1 MDIDS
6 IQLVIE
12 VVRQASF
19 AGAARQRDV
28 DPSSVSRMIAAV
40 EEELGFRIFQ
50 RTTRSM
56 SLTEA
61 GERYVRRAEL
71 ALQELDAAA
80 EEATA
85 LGTVPRGRLR
95 LTASVA
101 FGNRCLVPLLPKFRT
116 EFPELQL
123 ELILTDSNLDLV
135 SDGIDLAIRL
145 GPGVSG
151 DLVGAKLFDTRY
163 RVCASP
169 AYLRGIS
176 RPKRPAD
183 LSGMPCLLFTFPG
196 FRSRWLFRNQRGDIS
211 EVAVHGDLL
220 LSNAL
225 GLRDCARAGL
235 GPALLPDWLIDEDL
249 AGKRLVD
256 LFPDWQ
262 VTATTFDTA
271 AYVLYPNRAFLPVKV
286 RRTIDFLRRHL
297 AKQVKRARR

>member
-6 IQLVIE
+6 IRLVIE
-12 VVRQASF
+12 VARQASF

-28 DPSSVSRMIAAV
+28 DPSSVSRMIAQV
-40 EEELGFRIFQ
+40 EAELGFRIFQ

-71 ALQELDAAA
+71 VLQELDAAA

-85 LGTVPRGRLR
+85 LGTIPRGRLR
-95 LTASVA
+95 ATASVA
-101 FGNRCLVPLLPKFRT
+101 FGNRCLVPLLPEFRA
-116 EFPELQL
+116 EFPQLQL

-135 SDGIDLAIRL
+135 SEGIDLAIRL
-145 GPGVSG
+145 GPGFSG

-163 RVCASP
+163 RVCASS
-169 AYLRGIS
+169 AFLRGKP
-176 RPKRPAD
+176 RPRRPAD
-183 LSGMPCLLFTFPG
+183 LSAMSCLLFTFPD
-196 FRSRWLFRNQRGDIS
+196 FRSRWLFRDRRGEIT
-211 EVAVHGDLL
+211 EVAVQGDLL

-225 GLRDCARAGL
+225 AMRDCARAGL

-249 AGKRLVD
+249 VGKRLVD

-297 AKQVKRARR
+297 VKQAKRARR

>member
-6 IQLVIE
+6 IRLVID
-12 VVRQASF
+12 VARQASF
-19 AGAARQRDV
+19 AGAARQRDI
-28 DPSSVSRMIAAV
+28 DPSSVSRMIAQV

-61 GERYVRRAEL
+61 GERYLRRAEL
-71 ALQELDAAA
+71 VLQELDAAA

-85 LGTVPRGRLR
+85 LSTIPRGRLR
-95 LTASVA
+95 ATASVA
-101 FGNRCLVPLLPKFRT
+101 FGNRCLVPLLPEFRT
-116 EFPELQL
+116 EFPQLQL

-135 SDGIDLAIRL
+135 SEGIDLAIRL
-145 GPGVSG
+145 GPGFSG

-169 AYLRGIS
+169 AWLRGRA
-176 RPKRPAD
+176 RPRRPVD
-183 LSGMPCLLFTFPG
+183 LSATPCLLFTFPD
-196 FRSRWLFRNQRGDIS
+196 FRSRWLFRDRRGEIT
-211 EVAVHGDLL
+211 EVAVHGDIL

-235 GPALLPDWLIDEDL
+235 GPALLPDWLINDDL
-249 AGKRLVD
+249 ADNRLVD

-297 AKQVKRARR
+297 ARRVKRARR